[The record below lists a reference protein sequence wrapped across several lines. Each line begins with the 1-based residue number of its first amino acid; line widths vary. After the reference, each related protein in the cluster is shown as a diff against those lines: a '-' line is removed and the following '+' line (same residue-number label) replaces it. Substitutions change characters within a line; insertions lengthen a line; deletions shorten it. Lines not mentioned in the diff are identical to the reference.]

1 MWREVAP
8 QARSQGSFGGQH
20 RQAEAQ
26 REWETVASR
35 FFGRY
40 EHSLDDKGRVI
51 LPAKFRAQFERGG
64 YVTKHLDGC
73 LAVWTDEE
81 FEKQM
86 VTREEAQATGREQR
100 NLARVWSAGSEEI
113 EVSASGRMAIPR
125 HLREFAQLEGEV
137 LVIGA
142 VDRVELWNPE
152 VWNTKVQP
160 SEQTL
165 MDGVDPE

>member
-1 MWREVAP
+1 M
-8 QARSQGSFGGQH
+8 SFRGHH

-26 REWETVASR
+26 REWETVAAR
-35 FFGRY
+35 FFGRF
-40 EHSLDDKGRVI
+40 EHALDDKGRVI
-51 LPAKFRAQFERGG
+51 LPAKFRAHFERGG

-73 LAVWTDEE
+73 LAVWTDEV

-86 VTREEAQATGREQR
+86 AAMEEAQAQGRDQR

-142 VDRVELWNPE
+142 VDRVELWNPS
-152 VWNTKVQP
+152 VWNEKVHP